1 MTSKSDNDHKIW
13 VKSTLTA
20 HSVKLENINKTLDKV
35 EILLKEQNSRIKTNE
50 QDLTSFKTGIS
61 VVMFFVII
69 LSSSGLLAA
78 LILK

>member
-1 MTSKSDNDHKIW
+1 MTSKKENDHTIW
-13 VKSTLTA
+13 VRSTLTA
-20 HSVKLENINKTLDKV
+20 HSVKLETINKTLDKV

-50 QDLTSFKTGIS
+50 QDLTRFKTGIS
-61 VVMFFVII
+61 VVMSFVII